1 MAWRPP
7 QNPLDQPLVEAIA
20 VSIASD
26 LIDGSV
32 NVLDRRDLAR
42 RAALGGFRQ
51 AMKLVMMVV
60 GEMAADHGDKLLEE
74 AVLQIR
80 TLPKDAPWASRSP
93 RPKARTTPNGRLRPN
108 GHARKHSQ
116 ARGAPSMDLL
126 PSYLELY
133 PLLLWIMAL
142 SSLAMPLVLWWSER
156 R

>member
-7 QNPLDQPLVEAIA
+7 QNPLDQPLVEAMA

-60 GEMAADHGDKLLEE
+60 GEMAADHARAGDDAEAAVLRE
-74 AVLQIR
+74 AVTQVR
-80 TLPKDAPWASRSP
+80 TLPSDVP
-93 RPKARTTPNGRLRPN
+93 
-108 GHARKHSQ
+108 
-116 ARGAPSMDLL
+116 
-126 PSYLELY
+126 
-133 PLLLWIMAL
+133 
-142 SSLAMPLVLWWSER
+142 
-156 R
+156 